1 MANFLEELDLALE
14 APLELGTDNT
24 GARDLSYNPEHHQR
38 TKHIERRH
46 FFIRECVED
55 MRITVPYVN
64 THANLADFFTKPLK
78 PQQFF
83 AMRDAIMNAPARQG
97 HNPLDR

>member
-1 MANFLEELDLALE
+1 
-14 APLELGTDNT
+14 
-24 GARDLSYNPEHHQR
+24 
-38 TKHIERRH
+38 
-46 FFIRECVED
+46 

-83 AMRDAIMNAPARQG
+83 AMLDAIMNAPARQG
-97 HNPLDR
+97 HNPHDR

>member
-1 MANFLEELDLALE
+1 MRQPWVGGVHLVSPDVGGSVKP
-14 APLELGTDNT
+14 AP
-24 GARDLSYNPEHHQR
+24 RVR
-38 TKHIERRH
+38 
-46 FFIRECVED
+46 VEN
-55 MRITVPYVN
+55 MRIIVPYVN